1 MTNYADVITS
11 VFTCFPSWRSDVG
24 EFPSDI
30 FGLMIAWAEVPR
42 TLINYTCSIGPPSL
56 PPHLPLYYPTVSEM
70 TPLQSPDVPSYDP
83 ELPLFSWEDVQPYLP
98 ISPHSRP
105 SQVDNDLAGSSV
117 ASVLS
122 ACSYPLPERYTSQD
136 TRVDLTNAPF
146 YGGLMLEDSSY
157 GDDHG
162 LQTPSPEEG
171 AVSHHPARMPSKHQR
186 SEASAVA
193 SSSRRRGR
201 PRKAAENAEGVG
213 ADEVC
218 LVSFTHRL

>member
-1 MTNYADVITS
+1 
-11 VFTCFPSWRSDVG
+11 
-24 EFPSDI
+24 
-30 FGLMIAWAEVPR
+30 
-42 TLINYTCSIGPPSL
+42 
-56 PPHLPLYYPTVSEM
+56 M
-70 TPLQSPDVPSYDP
+70 TPLQSSDVPSYDR

-105 SQVDNDLAGSSV
+105 SQVDSDLAGSSV

-122 ACSYPLPERYTSQD
+122 ACSYPLPERCTSQD

-146 YGGLMLEDSSY
+146 YGGLMLEDSSH

-171 AVSHHPARMPSKHQR
+171 AVSHQPARTPSKQQR
-186 SEASAVA
+186 SEATSDAVA